1 MEDHLRENYFLIA
14 KAMGIIAFVIGG
26 MVTGRDQTS
35 SAVKI
40 LLAGAMFLFF
50 SVASE
55 LADGMPRR
63 IFWYMTEGAAA
74 VMALLFAPFV
84 GLFFLTVTYLD
95 IVGRL
100 APIDILGALA
110 LMALVPS
117 FDLNAGYCLML
128 ILFTMV
134 IYYQHYKIVGW
145 YKAAT
150 DDNLKQESR
159 LKSDIE
165 NNNLAHRAELRQS
178 RLRHENELLEEKSR
192 ISQALHDKLGH
203 SINGSIY
210 KLEASRVLID
220 KDPER
225 SSSILEEVI
234 DSLRGSMDEIRVIIR
249 NERPDKKRMA
259 LKSLQALVAE
269 CEEEYGIDAALS
281 VTGDDRAIPENIWE
295 VILDNTFEAVTNAL
309 KYSGCSSIS
318 IDINVLAE
326 VVRATIA
333 DNGKGASVVE
343 ESMGIQGMKE
353 RVRRVKGYID
363 IDPVGGFTINMI
375 LPLGKVGKS
384 GAAEAEAEIAQGSAH
399 RLED

>member
-35 SAVKI
+35 SAVKL
-40 LLAGAMFLFF
+40 LLAGAAFLFF

-55 LADGMPRR
+55 LADGTPRR

-128 ILFTMV
+128 ISFTMV

-343 ESMGIQGMKE
+343 ESMEIQGMKE

-384 GAAEAEAEIAQGSAH
+384 GAEAAEAEIAQGSAH
-399 RLED
+399 RQED